1 MTAAN
6 LRKQGL
12 ATDLRQLDDDEFSVM
27 TEESDIQFL
36 ENVLDLKVAKIQLQ
50 PSLINDILGMRDPM
64 ESSVQTFITL
74 DFFNHDTKPTEM
86 VFGYDPDI
94 DTIFSFKNNV
104 DNFYL
109 KYLEKEH
116 IVAELFILKSGTGG
130 QGKHSVKI
138 AEAKLPLSPL
148 LSNEGGLS

>member
-1 MTAAN
+1 M
-6 LRKQGL
+6 
-12 ATDLRQLDDDEFSVM
+12 
-27 TEESDIQFL
+27 
-36 ENVLDLKVAKIQLQ
+36 Q
-50 PSLINDILGMRDPM
+50 PNIINEILGMRDPM

-86 VFGYDPDI
+86 AFGYEPDI

-116 IVAELFILKSGTGG
+116 IIAELFILKSGAGG
-130 QGKHSVKI
+130 QGKQSVKI

-148 LSNEGGLS
+148 LSNDGGMSQVMNWECTFEKLKGKSIGTILYRFRMRHKLDKAILMQNKKEAI